1 MKRSLSLVLIVLLF
15 ALAGCAADGSITN
28 PFSTP
33 EPPNTPFYF
42 ADFTDVPLPHPMSE
56 VRSESVITYAASG
69 VKCGVQ
75 RFKGSVDASSLI
87 STMRNNMTSQGWA
100 LTSMLRAN
108 ESVLT
113 FEKAD
118 RLCTLYIT
126 DDTLYTNMRIFV
138 TPRLSE
144 GTQDQYVAPVAPIAP
159 MDDSAPLTE

>member
-1 MKRSLSLVLIVLLF
+1 MKRFLSVLLVVF
-15 ALAGCAADGSITN
+15 VLGLVGCGADGSISN

-33 EPPNTPFYF
+33 EPPSTPFYF
-42 ADFTDVPLPHPMSE
+42 ADFNDIPLPHPMSE
-56 VRSESVITYAASG
+56 VKSESVITFATSG

-87 STMRNNMTSQGWA
+87 ATMRNNMISQGWA

-113 FEKAD
+113 FEKHD

-126 DDTLYTNMRIFV
+126 DDTIYTNMRVFV
-138 TPRLSE
+138 TPRLAD
-144 GTQDQYVAPVAPIAP
+144 GAMDGYVTPVTSNG
-159 MDDSAPLTE
+159 DNLAPLTE